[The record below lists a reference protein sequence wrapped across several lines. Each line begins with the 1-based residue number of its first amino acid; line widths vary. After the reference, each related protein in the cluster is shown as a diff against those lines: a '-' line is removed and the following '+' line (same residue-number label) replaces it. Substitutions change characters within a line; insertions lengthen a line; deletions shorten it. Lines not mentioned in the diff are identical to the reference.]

1 MDIRQLNYFV
11 QVADCGSYSKAAQKL
26 FISQPALSKTIK
38 NMEEEMG
45 FAFFYTHQRK
55 QHLTEAGRSF
65 YDKTVHFLKEYDALM
80 RTEYQHSDIVSGHL
94 TIGISAGAGPA
105 LFAHIS
111 PKFSVAYPMIDITLV
126 ENATSLI
133 KEEVLK
139 RNIDAAIVDLY
150 YITNEELDQLDVFEI
165 AESDLVA
172 VVSTDNP
179 LADRHILSYDELD
192 GKEVIFFQNEGSSI
206 GLLSVDLRVSKAR
219 PKIVMTSSQ
228 WHLIFDLVEAD
239 YGITV
244 APYYI
249 YSRMKNPKLKA
260 IPFDEP
266 SSRRSIAMITKK
278 DENHSKALKAF
289 IDFTSDKKIY
299 SDMSSKLTP
308 DQSE

>member
-45 FAFFYTHQRK
+45 FTFFYTHQRK
-55 QHLTEAGRSF
+55 QLLTEAGQAF

-80 RTEYQHSDIVSGHL
+80 RTEYENSNIVSGHL

-111 PKFSVAYPMIDITLV
+111 PKFSTIYPMIDISLV
-126 ENATSLI
+126 ENASSLI

-139 RNIDAAIVDLY
+139 KNIDAAIVDLY
-150 YITNEELDQLDVFEI
+150 YINKDEIDQLDVFEI

-172 VVSTDNP
+172 VVSTNNP
-179 LADRHILSYDELD
+179 LAEKQTLSYDELD
-192 GKEVIFFQNEGSSI
+192 GKKVIFFQNEGSSI
-206 GLLSVDLRVSKAR
+206 GVLSVDLRVSRAR

-228 WHLIFDLVEAD
+228 WHLIFDLVQAD
-239 YGITV
+239 YGITI

-249 YSRMKNPKLKA
+249 YSRLKNSKIKA
-260 IPFDEP
+260 ILFDDP
-266 SSRRSIAMITKK
+266 SSRRSIALITKK
-278 DENHSKALKAF
+278 GENRSKALNAF
-289 IDFTSDKKIY
+289 IDFTSDKKVY
-299 SDMSSKLTP
+299 YDLSSRLTP
-308 DQSE
+308 DEPV